1 MESEIANLEQEKT
14 ELQTMGDDNQ
24 LTIRECDE
32 VIRRLKEEIEQ
43 ERDINDELKA
53 KARFA

>member
-1 MESEIANLEQEKT
+1 MESEIANLEKEKT